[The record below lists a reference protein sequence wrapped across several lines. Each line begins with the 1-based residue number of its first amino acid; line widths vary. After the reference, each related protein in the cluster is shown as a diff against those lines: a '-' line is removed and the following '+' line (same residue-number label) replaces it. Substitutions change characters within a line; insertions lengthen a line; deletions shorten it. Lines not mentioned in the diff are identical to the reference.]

1 MGLLSFKQ
9 RPCGNR
15 RHPAICR
22 ALPDGSAPPPR
33 ATMSCHLLSC
43 ALWRRGREGE
53 TARVNTSANAQIG
66 VTGLAVMGRNLARN
80 FARHG
85 HTVALH
91 NRTQS
96 RVDDLVRDFGDE
108 GSFVPSTSTEE
119 FVASLEK
126 PRRIVVMVKAGDP
139 TDAVIDEL
147 VPLLEESD
155 IIVDGGNAHFEDTRR
170 REKALREHGIHFVGS
185 GISGG
190 EVGAL
195 EGPSIM
201 PGGSK
206 ESYASLGPL
215 LESIS
220 AHVDGEPCCAWMGPD
235 GAGHFVKMVHNGIE
249 YADMQFIAEAYD
261 VLTAAGLSAHEC
273 ADVFR
278 EWNEGD
284 LDSFLVEITA
294 EVLDQVDAQTGAA
307 LVERILDRA
316 EQKGTGRWTVQI
328 ALELG
333 VPVPSIAEAVFA
345 RSASGDIAIREASRP
360 VLTGPERRITADE
373 RQRLVDDVRDA
384 LWASKVVAYAQ
395 GLEMIRKASE
405 NYDWGVDIATVAR
418 IWRGGCIIRARLLA
432 QISDEYAGS
441 QLATLLVAPS
451 IASGLGERQEAWRRV
466 VGAATTAGVPV
477 PGFSS
482 ALAYYDTV
490 RADRLPAALVQG
502 LRDNFAAHTYQRTDR
517 DGTFHTLWSGDRTEI
532 DADAH
537 PKPREA
543 GA

>member
-1 MGLLSFKQ
+1 
-9 RPCGNR
+9 
-15 RHPAICR
+15 
-22 ALPDGSAPPPR
+22 
-33 ATMSCHLLSC
+33 
-43 ALWRRGREGE
+43 
-53 TARVNTSANAQIG
+53 VNTSATAQIG

-96 RVDDLVRDFGDE
+96 RVDDLVGEFGDE

-126 PRRIVVMVKAGDP
+126 PRRIVIMVKAGAP

-147 VPLLEESD
+147 VPLLEEGD
-155 IIVDGGNAHFEDTRR
+155 IVVDGGNAHFEDTRR
-170 REKALREHGIHFVGS
+170 REQALREQGIHFVGS

-261 VLTAAGLSAHEC
+261 VLSAAGLSAHEC

-278 EWNEGD
+278 EWNDGD

-294 EVLDQVDAQTGAA
+294 EVLDQVDAAGAP

-345 RSASGDIAIREASRP
+345 RSASGDTAIRDASEP
-360 VLTGPERRITADE
+360 VLKGPERRIPADE

-405 NYDWGVDIATVAR
+405 TYDWGVDIATVAR

-451 IASGLGERQEAWRRV
+451 IASGLGRRQEAWRRV
-466 VGAATTAGVPV
+466 VGAATSSGVPV

-490 RADRLPAALVQG
+490 RAARLPAALVQG
-502 LRDNFAAHTYQRTDR
+502 LRDNFGAHTYQRTDR
-517 DGTFHTLWSGDRTEI
+517 EGTFHTLWSGDRTEI